1 MKLNKSRTI
10 LVGLAFMTISS
21 FWVMYDSIIPLIL
34 KGTFQFSEVI
44 TGYVMSVDNVLAL
57 FMLPLFGMLS
67 DKTNTRMGKRMPY
80 VVFGTIA
87 AVILMFFLSYFNHP
101 DSLLPFVVVLGL
113 LLIAMSTYRSPAVA
127 LMPDVTP
134 KPLLSKGNAVINL
147 MGTVGGI
154 LALLAIG
161 QLSPKVGHSYFN
173 VLVTIAGFMLLGVAV
188 LFFTISENKCREEN
202 SDSKITVN
210 KDKSDKVS
218 SKLPADKALSLV
230 LILGSIFLWF
240 MGYNAVTTAYSRYAV
255 YHWEMENGLYAYALM
270 VAQGAALLWFIP
282 VGLIATKIGR
292 KKTILIGIGMLAMAF
307 IIVSFFTTFSVLILA
322 LFALAGMGW
331 ATINVNSYPMV
342 VSLSKGHDVGKYTGY
357 YYFAS
362 MAAQIFTPILS
373 GYLLEHVGYW
383 TLFPYAGLFVVL
395 SAITFLFVKH
405 GDVRPLKLE
414 SKLEAF
420 DVED

>member
-101 DSLLPFVVVLGL
+101 DSLVPFVVVLGL

>member
-1 MKLNKSRTI
+1 MKLNKKRSI

-21 FWVMYDSIIPLIL
+21 FWVLYDSVIPLIL

-44 TGYVMSVDNVLAL
+44 TGYIMSVDNVLAL

-67 DKTNTRMGKRMPY
+67 DKTNTRMGKRMPFI
-80 VVFGTIA
+80 VFGTIA
-87 AVILMFFLSYFNHP
+87 AVVLIFMLSYFNTP
-101 DSLLPFVVVLGL
+101 NTLIPFVVVLGL

-154 LALLAIG
+154 FALLAIG
-161 QLSPKVGHSYFN
+161 QLSPKEGNNYFT
-173 VLVTIAGFMLLGVAV
+173 LFAAIAGFMVLGVV
-188 LFFTISENKCREEN
+188 ILFFTVRENKCREEN
-202 SDSKITVN
+202 PDSKVETN
-210 KDKSDKVS
+210 KDGSVVES
-218 SKLPADKALSLV
+218 SKLPPEKLLSLV

-255 YHWEMENGLYAYALM
+255 YHWGMENGLYAYALM

-292 KKTILIGIGMLAMAF
+292 KKTILIGIGMLAAAF
-307 IIVSFFTTFSVLILA
+307 ILVSFFQTFSIAILA

-362 MAAQIFTPILS
+362 MGAQIATPILS

-383 TLFPYAGLFVVL
+383 TLFPYAGLFVIL
-395 SAITFLFVKH
+395 SAVTFLFVKH
-405 GDVRPLKLE
+405 GDIKPQKLE
-414 SKLEAF
+414 SKIEAF

>member
-1 MKLNKSRTI
+1 MKLNKSRSI

-21 FWVMYDSIIPLIL
+21 FWVMYDSVIPLIL
-34 KGTFQFSEVI
+34 KGTFNFSEVI
-44 TGYVMSVDNVLAL
+44 TGYIMSIDNVLAL

-67 DKTNTRMGKRMPY
+67 DKTNTRIGKRMPY

-87 AVILMFFLSYFNHP
+87 AVILIILLSYFNNQ
-101 DSLLPFVVVLGL
+101 DTLVPFVVVLGL
-113 LLIAMSTYRSPAVA
+113 LLIAMSVYRSPAVA

-161 QLSPKVGHSYFN
+161 QLSPKVGHNYFN
-173 VLVTIAGFMLLGVAV
+173 LFVSIAAFMVLGVAI
-188 LFFTISENKCREEN
+188 LFFTIKENKCREEN
-202 SDSKITVN
+202 PDSKTESGD
-210 KDKSDKVS
+210 DKSSGVS
-218 SKLPADKALSLV
+218 SKLPRDKAISLV

-255 YHWEMENGLYAYALM
+255 YHWGMENGLYAYALM

-282 VGLIATKIGR
+282 VGMIATKIGR
-292 KKTILIGIGMLAMAF
+292 KKTIIIGIGMLAAAF
-307 IIVSFFTTFSVLILA
+307 IAVSFFPTFNVLILV

-342 VSLSKGHDVGKYTGY
+342 VALSKGHDVGRYTGY

-362 MAAQIFTPILS
+362 MGAQIATPILS

-395 SAITFLFVKH
+395 SAGTFLFVKH
-405 GDVRPLKLE
+405 GDIKPVKLN